1 MDGESAA
8 AALESLGNTTRLEIY
23 RNLVRA
29 GRRGRSVGDLK
40 ERVRIPG
47 STLSHHLARLV
58 TTGLVTQQRE
68 GRVLRCTANFQT
80 MQELIDFLASE
91 CCADESC

>member
-23 RNLVRA
+23 RSLVRA
-29 GRRGRSVGDLK
+29 GRGGRSVGDLR